1 MMMDIVQ
8 EKETILT
15 GLTSAVAEAV
25 AFFEAADE
33 SLCDGYQSAYEVLAH
48 LVFWHEEYGRVTAAL
63 VNGQTPQLKEGSYAR
78 LNALAAEIFCKTPL
92 PLLAQR
98 LAQAQRKLERNLRR
112 LPSWDVYL
120 PVKRGGRFR
129 TVWQRVPQFEA
140 HIRHH
145 VSRLQRAQR
154 HGDAWVQ
161 AYFGEALRTAR
172 SGQAWSAERV
182 ELEVA

>member
-1 MMMDIVQ
+1 MLDSVQ
-8 EKETILT
+8 EKETILA
-15 GLTSAVAEAV
+15 GLDAAVTEAV
-25 AFFEAADE
+25 TFFETVDE

-48 LVFWHEEYGRVTAAL
+48 LVFWHEEYVRITAAL
-63 VNGQTPQLKEGSYAR
+63 VDGRTPQLKTGSYAR

-129 TVWQRVPQFEA
+129 TVWQRVPQFEV

-145 VSRLQRAQR
+145 VERLKRAQR

-161 AYFGEALRTAR
+161 AYFGQALRTRRAEK
-172 SGQAWSAERV
+172 AWTGAHTEM
-182 ELEVA
+182 EVA